1 MSKSASAQSNVIE
14 SPADNVIE
22 SPASIEDVSQLQ
34 LQLLMLKR
42 LARLNETRE
51 TRDPIKHPRARLM
64 IDKAIYST
72 YWDCVALGR
81 RNDARMILGL
91 NDTEFVGEPLA
102 A

>member
-1 MSKSASAQSNVIE
+1 MSKSARSAPSNVIE
-14 SPADNVIE
+14 SPAGV
-22 SPASIEDVSQLQ
+22 EDVSQLQ

-42 LARLNETRE
+42 LARLNKTRA
-51 TRDPIKHPRARLM
+51 TRDPIKHPRGRLLV
-64 IDKAIYST
+64 DKALYST

-91 NDTEFVGEPLA
+91 NDAELTSEPLA